1 MNVLYCSDTSIM
13 MCFHSSLQGSV
24 LTDAVAQD
32 ICDVLTSN
40 TSLTAFE

>member
-1 MNVLYCSDTSIM
+1 MNVLYSSDTNIM
-13 MCFHSSLQGSV
+13 MCFHSSLNQSV

-32 ICDVLTSN
+32 ICDVLKSN